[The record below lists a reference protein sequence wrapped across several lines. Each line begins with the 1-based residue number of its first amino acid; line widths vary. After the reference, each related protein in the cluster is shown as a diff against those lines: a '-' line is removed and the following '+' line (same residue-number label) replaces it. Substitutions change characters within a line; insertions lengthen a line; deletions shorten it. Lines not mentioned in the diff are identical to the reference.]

1 MAPIAIELE
10 HAKFSNV
17 KKLKIRVVSA
27 SVFLSFLPNSEVF
40 RNSID
45 LLQNSIESYRVIKS
59 HTTLT

>member
-45 LLQNSIESYRVIKS
+45 LLQNSIDFKQLFSLGPS
-59 HTTLT
+59 